1 MIYYYM
7 IRFDI
12 ICVLI
17 YWSIDTN
24 TNSLYLFHFNS
35 RLMLFFSFFFKNFKD
50 GTSRDEEDNSNNN
63 KEVEN
68 SLEGD
73 SEED

>member
-1 MIYYYM
+1 M
-7 IRFDI
+7 F
-12 ICVLI
+12 
-17 YWSIDTN
+17 N
-24 TNSLYLFHFNS
+24 AFLFI
-35 RLMLFFSFFFKNFKD
+35 LFYFKD